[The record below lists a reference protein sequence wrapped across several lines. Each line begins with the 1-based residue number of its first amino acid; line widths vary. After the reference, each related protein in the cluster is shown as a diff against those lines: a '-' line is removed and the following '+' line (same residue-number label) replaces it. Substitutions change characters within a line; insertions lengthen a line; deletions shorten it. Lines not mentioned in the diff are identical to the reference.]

1 MPRLPG
7 LASLHA
13 IARAYEPLDRLV
25 WERRTLFGDE
35 PQVRTLSES
44 LWRRSDFAGFRHFAV
59 HPALSR
65 IDERDAY
72 RCVWFTD
79 LRYDLPASPDTFRY
93 GHCQTPPGAPW
104 RLFRLRYFT
113 VDGLEPLRRSSSAT
127 P

>member
-1 MPRLPG
+1 VPVGLFLKNPSHTNEMIFKPG
-7 LASLHA
+7 AA
-13 IARAYEPLDRLV
+13 
-25 WERRTLFGDE
+25 
-35 PQVRTLSES
+35 
-44 LWRRSDFAGFRHFAV
+44 
-59 HPALSR
+59 
-65 IDERDAY
+65 DERDAY

-79 LRYDLPASPDTFRY
+79 LRYDLPALPDTFRY